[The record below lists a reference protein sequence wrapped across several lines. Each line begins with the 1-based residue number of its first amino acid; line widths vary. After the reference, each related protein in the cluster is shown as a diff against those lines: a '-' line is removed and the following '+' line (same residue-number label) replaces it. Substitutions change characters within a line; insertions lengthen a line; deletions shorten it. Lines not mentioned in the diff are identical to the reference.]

1 VGIVDYLIWYYEQ
14 VDRDPR
20 VAGAVQRWDAYVLNP
35 ENAKAYGLLN
45 AGADP
50 GPKDIN
56 NCFNTATALTG
67 RALADILSP
76 GVDARW

>member
-1 VGIVDYLIWYYEQ
+1 MSIAI
-14 VDRDPR
+14 R
-20 VAGAVQRWDAYVLNP
+20 VIAQAVQRWDAYILNP
-35 ENAKAYGLLN
+35 ENAKAYGILN

-50 GPKDIN
+50 AANDKSN
-56 NCFNTATALTG
+56 SFNTATALTG